1 MYAPLCYQEKQK
13 HGGRVGRFVG
23 ATVKA
28 LLLLAATQGA
38 WGQTSPVEYCQQI
51 RTDDTLRTV
60 PPSLVS
66 AVARLFQLEA
76 MPLAQVER
84 STYFRCADGQVFVC
98 TVGANLACGK
108 ADTRRDLPG
117 VRAWCVEHAG
127 SQNVPAYVTGHATFY
142 LWRCDGPRPVASRSA
157 LSIDPRGF
165 ISQNWKRVDSR

>member
-1 MYAPLCYQEKQK
+1 M
-13 HGGRVGRFVG
+13 GRFVG

-60 PPSLVS
+60 PASLVS

-76 MPLAQVER
+76 MPLAQVGR

-108 ADTRRDLPG
+108 LTRG
-117 VRAWCVEHAG
+117 VIFQASELGAW
-127 SQNVPAYVTGHATFY
+127 
-142 LWRCDGPRPVASRSA
+142 
-157 LSIDPRGF
+157 SIPDR
-165 ISQNWKRVDSR
+165 RTYRHM

>member
-1 MYAPLCYQEKQK
+1 M
-13 HGGRVGRFVG
+13 GRFVG

-51 RTDDTLRTV
+51 GTDDALRTV

-66 AVARLFQLEA
+66 AVVRLFQLEA
-76 MPLAQVER
+76 MPPTQVER

-98 TVGANLACGK
+98 TVGANLACGV

-117 VRAWCVEHAG
+117 VKAWCAEHPG
-127 SQNVPAYVTGHATFY
+127 SQNVPAYVTGHAMIY
-142 LWRCDGPRPVASRSA
+142 LLRCDGPRPVASRSA
-157 LSIDPRGF
+157 LGADPRGF